1 MFVVR
6 KAVIPAAGLGTRFL
20 PATKV
25 IPKEMLSVVDRPTI
39 QYIVQEAVSSGIEE
53 LIFVVNK
60 GKGAIIEH
68 FEQSGDLE
76 KKLENDGQKELL
88 RVLRETNLTVKIH
101 SVDQPTPLGL
111 GDAIL
116 CAKDL
121 VGDEPF
127 VVLLGDD
134 LVDSAVPCSRQMIEV
149 FKKHQKSIVCL
160 IRVSDEE
167 VDQFGICGGHN
178 IDDRIYSLD
187 TMVEKPSLSEAPSN
201 LAIIGRYLLKPSIF
215 KYLEDSKRS
224 PEGVLQLTDAMSRM
238 MKVEGFIGYEFEG
251 DRYDAGDKFGLI
263 QANIAFGL
271 KRIDIRQRLKAY
283 MRQILERV

>member
-1 MFVVR
+1 MVR

-39 QYIVQEAVSSGIEE
+39 QYIVQEAVQSGIEE
-53 LIFVVNK
+53 IIFVVNK
-60 GKGAIIEH
+60 GKAAIIEH
-68 FEQSGDLE
+68 FEPARELE
-76 KKLENDGQKELL
+76 NKLESDGQKDLL
-88 RVLRETNLTVKIH
+88 KILRDTNLTVKIQ
-101 SVDQPTPLGL
+101 SVEQATPLGL

-116 CAKDL
+116 CAKQL

-134 LVDSAVPCSRQMIEV
+134 LVDSAVPCSRQMIDV
-149 FKKHQKSIVCL
+149 FKKHNKSIVCL
-160 IRVSDEE
+160 VRVGDEE
-167 VDQFGICGGHN
+167 IDQYGICGGHN
-178 IDDRIYSLD
+178 IEDRIYSLD
-187 TMVEKPSLSEAPSN
+187 TMVEKPTLSEAPSN

-215 KYLEDSKRS
+215 KYLEESKRS
-224 PEGVLQLTDAMSRM
+224 PEGILQLTDAMSRM

-283 MRQILERV
+283 MRQVLERI